1 MICSPLAA
9 SDCLPPIHGVWVCE
23 NRFNHAINL
32 RNASNQLLTLHRYGH
47 GISPMGW
54 LIRRAEFDQLSHY
67 LAPGTRLTA
76 INGGLFTRIFSYSN
90 HGERCI
96 YAYSRSFPL
105 RHSALRNT
113 FRAIAL
119 SPDYVGR
126 LIKLP
131 NRRHL
136 TPLFSPSSFLAGRRA
151 SPQTGV
157 LLLV

>member
-9 SDCLPPIHGVWVCE
+9 SDCLPPIHGVWVCD

-76 INGGLFTRIFSYSN
+76 INGGLFTPHIQLLKPRRTLYLRISEKLSIAPQRF
-90 HGERCI
+90 E
-96 YAYSRSFPL
+96 
-105 RHSALRNT
+105 NT